1 MGVEIMGGDVAH
13 VPANEVTEGEKKT
26 LVHEKENGKVNQEP
40 VIDEPIKFG
49 SHGNDVPVKEEASA
63 KDTNLPKDAVD
74 EWPEPKKIHSF
85 YFPRVRPLDDPKL
98 KVKVEQAEK
107 ELRRKNDARFQIL
120 EKIKAKRTERAD
132 VFSQLKPLIGENKKY
147 RTIVDAKRTEM
158 KPLHEAL
165 GQLRTANNTNRERGA
180 GLCSSEQ
187 ELNDLIRSLNYKI
200 QHESNTLVEEKQL
213 LRDIKQLEGS
223 RDKVVANA
231 AMKAKIQDSLGQKDA
246 IQDQVKLIGGDLDGV
261 RKERQAIT
269 GKIKIMDEELK
280 AIDEDISK
288 LQEELDAL
296 SQSRDKQFEHIR
308 ELRNQREGGNSTFY
322 QNRSLLNNA
331 RGFAANKDIAA
342 LEDLC
347 NTEVEKFLSQ
357 WSSSKAFRDDYERRI
372 LGSLDSRQLSRDG
385 RMRNPNE
392 KPLVSEVLV
401 PVKREVVK
409 PIVKLPKEETKA
421 HPQQDKTPV
430 TKVQKEEPKKATAPV
445 INAKTEDPE
454 DEIFSVGKLQKET
467 VKALDQTKLK
477 EMKREE
483 EIAKAKS
490 ALERKKKLAEKAAA
504 KAAIRAQKEAEKK
517 LKDREKKSKKK
528 AGVTP
533 DSEEQ
538 TEAENSESNEP
549 ENANISVEA
558 PIQTKNKEQ
567 KENTVR
573 SRNRT
578 RGGQDS
584 LPKVI
589 LKRKKATPYWTWVA
603 PAALVILI
611 LLVLGYYYLL

>member
-13 VPANEVTEGEKKT
+13 VPAKEVTEGEKKT
-26 LVHEKENGKVNQEP
+26 LVHEKENGKLKQGP

-49 SHGNDVPVKEEASA
+49 SHGNDVLVKEEAPV

-74 EWPEPKKIHSF
+74 EWPEPKQIHSF
-85 YFPRVRPLDDPKL
+85 YIPRVRPLDDPKL
-98 KVKVEQAEK
+98 KVKIDQAEK

-120 EKIKAKRTERAD
+120 EAIKAKRTERGD
-132 VFSQLKPLIGENKKY
+132 VFSQLKPLIGENQKY
-147 RTIVDAKRTEM
+147 RTIVDAKRNEM

-187 ELNDLIRSLNYKI
+187 DLNDCIRSLNYRI
-200 QHESNTLVEEKQL
+200 QHESNTLVEEKNL
-213 LRDIKQLEGS
+213 LREIKQLEGS
-223 RDKVVANA
+223 RDKVIANA

-269 GKIKIMDEELK
+269 AKIKILDDELK

-288 LQEELDAL
+288 LQQELDAL

-308 ELRNQREGGNSTFY
+308 ELKNQRDGGNSTFY
-322 QNRSLLNNA
+322 LNRSLLNNA

-347 NTEVEKFLSQ
+347 NTEVEKFMSQ
-357 WSSSKAFRDDYERRI
+357 WSSSKAFRDDYEKRI
-372 LGSLDSRQLSRDG
+372 LSSLDSRQLSRDG
-385 RMRNPNE
+385 RMRNPDE
-392 KPLVSEVLV
+392 KPLVSGPPAATEPEVLRPV
-401 PVKREVVK
+401 VKR
-409 PIVKLPKEETKA
+409 PKEETKT
-421 HPQQDKTPV
+421 HPQLDKTSV
-430 TKVQKEEPKKATAPV
+430 TKVQKEELKRPTAPV
-445 INAKTEDPE
+445 ISAKIEDPE
-454 DEIFSVGKLQKET
+454 EEIISVGKPQKEP
-467 VKALDQTKLK
+467 VKVIDQAKLK

-504 KAAIRAQKEAEKK
+504 KAAVRAQKEAEKK

-538 TEAENSESNEP
+538 TEAENLESIEP
-549 ENANISVEA
+549 ENASVEA
-558 PIQTKNKEQ
+558 PMQTKTKEQ

-573 SRNRT
+573 PRNRS

-589 LKRKKATPYWTWVA
+589 LKRKKATPYWTWAA

-611 LLVLGYYYLL
+611 LLVLRYYYLL